1 MFNHSKS
8 PNVSWT
14 IDTATESIRY
24 TTTKRIS
31 ADEELCIFYGHK
43 LWFDPVDAHDMPG
56 ELDETEDGWGGL
68 SAVGDVLDPDA
79 FDDLLHRFS
88 DGNPD
93 EIVPDDKL
101 PFTRLKVI
109 PEIEEEELETVH
121 TSELF

>member
-1 MFNHSKS
+1 
-8 PNVSWT
+8 
-14 IDTATESIRY
+14 
-24 TTTKRIS
+24 
-31 ADEELCIFYGHK
+31 
-43 LWFDPVDAHDMPG
+43 MPG

-88 DGNPD
+88 DGNLN